1 MAAKKIGSTAENAFW
16 VHHAA
21 RIKFRR
27 LGERLFLMIEPT
39 YLFTSDGQTPLQGQ
53 SAGRLAMM
61 WGGKQKNVEILRN
74 FVFWAK
80 TIARS
85 QSQIRMQT
93 GGEPIVVSA
102 MPAIVR
108 MGHGI
113 AFDHVR
119 VGSLLKQVDRDLDA
133 AAEDVIVA
141 EPDDDEDDD
150 AEDVEI

>member
-1 MAAKKIGSTAENAFW
+1 
-16 VHHAA
+16 
-21 RIKFRR
+21 
-27 LGERLFLMIEPT
+27 
-39 YLFTSDGQTPLQGQ
+39 
-53 SAGRLAMM
+53 MM

-85 QSQIRMQT
+85 EPQVRVQT
-93 GGEPIVVSA
+93 GGEPIIVSA

-108 MGHGI
+108 MSYGI

-141 EPDDDEDDD
+141 EPDEEGDDD
-150 AEDVEI
+150 AEGSES